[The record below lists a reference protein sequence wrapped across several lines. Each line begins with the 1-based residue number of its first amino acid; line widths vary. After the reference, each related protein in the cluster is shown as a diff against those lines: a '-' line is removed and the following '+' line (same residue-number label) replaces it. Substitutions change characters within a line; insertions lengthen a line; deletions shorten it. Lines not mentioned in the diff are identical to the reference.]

1 MKNRKFAQALLVTL
15 LACLCPLFSSCDD
28 DAPQLDLPD
37 QPADI
42 PTEDV
47 VSNMLET
54 KTAVFAT
61 SNGKL
66 LSAVK
71 RRLSNVVTVPDGV
84 EIPEDV
90 KLIILDEASAARFL
104 QSTESFSHLCQYYAR
119 GGMIYMHFPRLNQ
132 AAIVAR
138 LVYNTYNPLPDAGE
152 SADPLFEGYL
162 FDKAGNEKQIHDI
175 FGKDGSAIEAA
186 GGVEGMTE
194 YAYGQIADGVARFVD
209 DIQGSKS
216 QALMSRS
223 SVQSDRIDKLPFITK
238 EYDLPPRVEAM
249 DPSHE
254 RKSPYVVFMGVTVSA
269 KIRSVYSF
277 EEDKDYYQVI
287 LSETVN
293 PYDAGLGT
301 EWPEYIRSGFLSGGI
316 DLDVNFSEQGK
327 IYSLSDIQPENKSH
341 DGETVEVTDVSF
353 NAGIELG
360 TSDNRGGFWSGV
372 SYEKHSIKMPVRELT
387 CEFKQ
392 KNKNHFGWKYNIAD
406 PQYKVEKEKKKN
418 VVKYIAPPD
427 IAGKVMIYQQS
438 WTWAV
443 DNTRDRGDDP
453 FKINLG
459 VTSYTT
465 FAIYSKTNGK
475 PYTSRTPTTHSVE
488 IPLPVPSRV
497 KHPLIVVHR
506 VSPEAN
512 KLREELK
519 SISPTF
525 TELAANKTW
534 YASSETALYDAAC
547 LMWGNAYTEISNV
560 ANDENLGIEGK
571 FEDIKFYLHLN
582 NRPVEIYKNSNYRS
596 FIVGEDGKVRKES
609 N

>member
-1 MKNRKFAQALLVTL
+1 MKIRKFAQALLVTL

-47 VSNMLET
+47 VSTMLKT

-61 SNGKL
+61 SDGKL

-104 QSTESFSHLCQYYAR
+104 QSTENFSHLCQYFAR

-138 LVYNTYNPLPDAGE
+138 LVYNTYNPLPGE
-152 SADPLFEGYL
+152 GEISSPLFEGYL

-175 FGKDGSAIEAA
+175 FENNGSAIEAA

-209 DIQGSKS
+209 NITGFKMKKNKVRT
-216 QALMSRS
+216 AA
-223 SVQSDRIDKLPFITK
+223 QSDGINDLPFITK
-238 EYDLPPRVEAM
+238 EYDDPGRTIVEA
-249 DPSHE
+249 PTGS
-254 RKSPYVVFMGVTVSA
+254 YNTFMEVNVTA
-269 KIRSVYSF
+269 NIRSAYSF
-277 EEDKDYYQVI
+277 SENKDYYQVI
-287 LSETVN
+287 LTESVN
-293 PYDAGLGT
+293 PYNARGIYQHMAGGTIAGFYNGGMNLNISLGN
-301 EWPEYIRSGFLSGGI
+301 EAN
-316 DLDVNFSEQGK
+316 V
-327 IYSLSDIQPENKSH
+327 YSLSDVMPENKSH
-341 DGETVEVTDVSF
+341 DGETMKVEDISFKAGVEIGAANNKGGIWGGVSF
-353 NAGIELG
+353 EHKTI
-360 TSDNRGGFWSGV
+360 T
-372 SYEKHSIKMPVRELT
+372 MPVRELG

-392 KNKNHFGWKYNIAD
+392 KNKSNFGWVYTLVG
-406 PQYKVEKEKKKN
+406 PQFKIKKEKKKN
-418 VVKYIAPPD
+418 IIEYIAPPE
-427 IAGKVMIYQQS
+427 IAGKVLKTQQCWI
-438 WTWAV
+438 WTV
-443 DNTRDRGDDP
+443 DNPAGHGNDP
-453 FKINLG
+453 FKINVGL
-459 VTSYTT
+459 TTYTKAAYAT
-465 FAIYSKTNGK
+465 KTGDIG
-475 PYTSRTPTTHSVE
+475 TVSVPREHKFE
-488 IPLPVPSRV
+488 IPLPVPCRI
-497 KHPLIVVHR
+497 KHPLTVVHH
-506 VSPEAN
+506 VSKEAN
-512 KLREELK
+512 ELREELK
-519 SISPTF
+519 AVSPTF
-525 TELAANKTW
+525 ANLAANRTW
-534 YASSETALYDAAC
+534 YAPTEEALYDEAC
-547 LMWGNAYTEISNV
+547 LMWGNAYTEIFNV
-560 ANDENLGIEGK
+560 ANDKNLGIEGK